1 MARGASWRQMAA
13 TASVLLLAACG
24 QKGAPL
30 APLHLVPAAV
40 TELSVKRLADAA
52 RLQFVLPTR
61 NANGPGRLELERVEI
76 YAITVPHG
84 VAPANRDLVTKERL
98 VGEVQVRPAP
108 VEGEPAPEPETPAAP
123 DPRPGPGDTVTFV
136 DVLTP
141 EKLTPVILAPPATPA
156 AAGPA
161 AAGGPGTTTAP
172 APVTTPDAQAPET
185 TPTPPAAGAQA
196 PAATPAPPADAP
208 VPAAPPSPPA
218 DAAAPVAP
226 TTPPADAPAAPAAT
240 AVPAP
245 AAKPA
250 PAGEPSR
257 IYIVRGV
264 TRSGRPGAA
273 STRVVLPVLPV
284 PPPPA
289 EVRARVTEAGIVLE
303 WTPNAKAPT
312 ASFNVYSAD
321 EPAKPVNPALLKEPS
336 FEQANVP
343 LGEER
348 CYRVRSV
355 GLVGDVAL
363 EGELSEPACATPADT
378 FPPSAPT
385 GLAVVPTPGQ
395 ISLIWDANPEKDVAG
410 YVVLRGNAPDGPLQP
425 LTPAPIRETSYRD
438 TTVNPGA
445 RYIYAIVA
453 VDTATPANTSPQ
465 SPRVEETAR

>member
-1 MARGASWRQMAA
+1 MAA

-108 VEGEPAPEPETPAAP
+108 VEEEPAPEPETPAAP

-136 DVLTP
+136 DALTP
-141 EKLTPVILAPPATPA
+141 EKLTPVILETPATAA

-161 AAGGPGTTTAP
+161 AAGGPGTTAVP
-172 APVTTPDAQAPET
+172 APVTAPDAQAPET
-185 TPTPPAAGAQA
+185 TPTPP
-196 PAATPAPPADAP
+196 PADAADP
-208 VPAAPPSPPA
+208 AVPPTPPA
-218 DAAAPVAP
+218 DAAAPVVE
-226 TTPPADAPAAPAAT
+226 TTPPVDAAAAPGAT
-240 AVPAP
+240 AVAAP

-264 TRSGRPGAA
+264 TRGGRPGTP
-273 STRVVLPVLPV
+273 STRVALPVLPV

-289 EVRARVTEAGIVLE
+289 DVRARVTEAGLVLE
-303 WTPNAKAPT
+303 WTPHAKAPT

-321 EPAKPVNPALLKEPS
+321 DPAKPVNPALLKEPS

-378 FPPSAPT
+378 FPPSAPA

-438 TTVNPGA
+438 TTVKPGA